1 MSFETEMQAIIDR
14 YVDAYN
20 RHDLVAIGAIFTD
33 TASVYSPYGPP
44 AMGHAAIM
52 RAHTDWFAANEQ
64 NKRMKVISA
73 QATGD
78 LAYCVLHYA
87 GDFPDESGTLITE
100 SGVSVNVLKRHVD
113 GHWQIHITS
122 LTSDT
127 PDHA

>member
-1 MSFETEMQAIIDR
+1 MSLETEMQAIIDR

-20 RHDLVAIGAIFTD
+20 RHDLMVIAAMYTEK
-33 TASVYSPYGPP
+33 AALYSPYGP
-44 AMGHAAIM
+44 AALGHAAVM
-52 RAHTDWFAANEQ
+52 QAHKDWFGANEQ
-64 NKRMKVISA
+64 NKRMRVIRA
-73 QATGD
+73 EGKGD
-78 LAYCVLHYA
+78 LAYCVIHYA
-87 GDFPDESGTLITE
+87 GDFPDDAGSLITE